1 MNLTQMENTNLS
13 ITVEM
18 QTRLRLAEVLINET
32 DNFDAAEDLL
42 SKGVM
47 NSFNSETDRR
57 SYEYQRFLPSLAV
70 EG

>member
-1 MNLTQMENTNLS
+1 MYLTQMENTKLP

-32 DNFDAAEDLL
+32 DNLDMAEDLL

-47 NSFNSETDRR
+47 HSFNPETDSR
-57 SYEYQRFLPSLAV
+57 Y
-70 EG
+70 